1 MLSLTQSD
9 PHCYQLD
16 HNSRV
21 YFAIALLINGGGG
34 VNNWMNCLWKIFGQR
49 RVGGGGVRGNVRGE
63 MSRYRPGM
71 AQEKSGH
78 PMYTSVHRMPMG
90 KKSFLEILMSCALT
104 RGLKVLKI
112 GIFHENRLFSVD
124 MFLYSTS
131 SMLCHISLE
140 RSANTEKNGISMIR
154 ICSYLMSISPL

>member
-16 HNSRV
+16 HNTRV
-21 YFAIALLINGGGG
+21 YFAIALLINGG

-78 PMYTSVHRMPMG
+78 PIVYMYIIIMYEC
-90 KKSFLEILMSCALT
+90 LYAYI
-104 RGLKVLKI
+104 
-112 GIFHENRLFSVD
+112 HENYINIC
-124 MFLYSTS
+124 MFVYIHACMCTNI
-131 SMLCHISLE
+131 HI
-140 RSANTEKNGISMIR
+140 
-154 ICSYLMSISPL
+154 